1 MEAHELLTNI
11 HRNSDHFS
19 GMRVVLDSKP
29 PITREPLDQYVCV
42 SASHHPFP
50 TARRIVFCA
59 VFRDFM
65 WHCDFSVFGASL
77 EFLFYALRIF

>member
-1 MEAHELLTNI
+1 MPGDAVVMEAHELLTNI

-42 SASHHPFP
+42 AAVTHPLP
-50 TARRIVFCA
+50 T
-59 VFRDFM
+59 
-65 WHCDFSVFGASL
+65 S
-77 EFLFYALRIF
+77 FLVLCCVP